1 MALPPSEYELSSP
14 EPSSPQGVQVANYLG
29 LPARAGAKLAPGWSK
44 TALDQLTRIKNHII
58 NKGYPESE
66 RLVYSAQDVPG
77 QPLFMGDSFSVR
89 PTYYQIPPNQS
100 YRLYRPWDARTLPSY
115 TKEIGDPAY
124 FRAASKP
131 SGNLSTAHSH
141 PDRAPFS
148 NQDFRSY
155 LSFPGKQG
163 SEHSVLQGFW
173 PGDDLLWASGFRINH
188 PNAFLPMKYGVRS
201 NEGTVFTN
209 LLDEFEQVAGLL
221 KEPALV
227 PPNRRAMLEQTL
239 KETGDYFP
247 IGRNFALRKFG
258 VDDAID
264 YTVQAPR
271 RHLETF
277 DALYPLYDDILESYM
292 RVLDVPSPEI
302 WTHFKT
308 LR

>member
-29 LPARAGAKLAPGWSK
+29 LPARVGAKLDPRWGK
-44 TALDQLTRIKNHII
+44 TALDQLTRIKNHIMG
-58 NKGYPESE
+58 KGYPESE

-89 PTYYQIPPNQS
+89 PTYYQIPPDQS
-100 YRLYRPWDARTLPSY
+100 YRLYRPWDVRTLPSY

-124 FRAASKP
+124 FKAANKP

-141 PDRAPFS
+141 FDRAPFS
-148 NQDFRSY
+148 NQDFRAY
-155 LSFPGKQG
+155 LSFPGSRG
-163 SEHSVLQGFW
+163 SGLSVLQGFR
-173 PGDDLLWASGFRINH
+173 PGDDLLWASGVRVNH
-188 PNAFLPMKYGVRS
+188 PKAFLPKKYPWTRT
-201 NEGTVFTN
+201 ETVFTK

-221 KEPALV
+221 KEPTLV
-227 PPNRRAMLEQTL
+227 PPNRRAMLERTL
-239 KETGDYFP
+239 EETGDYFP
-247 IGRNFALRKFG
+247 TGRNFALRKFG

-302 WTHFKT
+302 WAHFKT